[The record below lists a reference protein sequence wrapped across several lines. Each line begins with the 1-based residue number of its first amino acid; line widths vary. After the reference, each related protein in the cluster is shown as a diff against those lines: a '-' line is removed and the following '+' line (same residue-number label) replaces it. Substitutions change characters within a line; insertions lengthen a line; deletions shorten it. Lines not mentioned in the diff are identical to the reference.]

1 MIKKHI
7 KPLNFIT
14 LKYTLE
20 YDENDWFNPVFRSPG
35 IYTREFDTVT
45 LGGLD
50 LGEVTINANAYPN
63 YWQVNLGGQ
72 ERLVLDGDG
81 DMRITGRMHALG
93 SVMWN
98 QETGTLQFWDGNIWQ
113 NINFNLPPN

>member
-1 MIKKHI
+1 MIKKYI

-14 LKYTLE
+14 
-20 YDENDWFNPVFRSPG
+20 VFKSPG
-35 IYTREFDTVT
+35 VYIIETDITIQHQPQA
-45 LGGLD
+45 LLD
-50 LGEVTINANAYPN
+50 QFPN
-63 YWQVNLGGQ
+63 TWQVNLGGQ
-72 ERLVLDGDG
+72 ERLILDGDG